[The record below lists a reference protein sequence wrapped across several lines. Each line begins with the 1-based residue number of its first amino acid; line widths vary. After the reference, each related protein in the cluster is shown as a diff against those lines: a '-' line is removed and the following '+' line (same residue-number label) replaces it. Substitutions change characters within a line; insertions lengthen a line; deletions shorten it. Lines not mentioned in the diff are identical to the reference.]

1 MGKKDHNCIKI
12 EKGIKNNAGYE
23 INLLFLTPPPFLDV
37 PMIINCFTIS
47 SDVTSKLT
55 WIHECVHLG
64 NIHGIKMEMN
74 T

>member
-1 MGKKDHNCIKI
+1 MGKKEDHNCIKI

-23 INLLFLTPPPFLDV
+23 INLLFLTPPPPVFGRA
-37 PMIINCFTIS
+37 NTIS